1 MSEQRSTR
9 GNPAMGD
16 ILRSVAVLGLIV
28 LAIYGFGRIFT
39 QEPETPT
46 RSVDYATIVDQVR
59 PVADFEVLAPAEL
72 PEGWRANKANLDI
85 EGWHLGIVTDDDEYI
100 GLDQAK
106 LRVER
111 AVERFADGSKA
122 DGSVDIDGQEW
133 AVRTGPRDRTTY
145 VRRNGDATTVVIGSA
160 SRPVIERYISSF
172 STS

>member
-1 MSEQRSTR
+1 
-9 GNPAMGD
+9 MGD

-28 LAIYGFGRIFT
+28 LAIYGFGRFST

-59 PVADFEVLAPAEL
+59 PVADFEVLAPDKL

-122 DGSVDIDGQEW
+122 DGAVEIDGQEW
-133 AVRTGPRDRTTY
+133 TVRTGPRDRTTY
-145 VRRNGDATTVVIGSA
+145 VRRDGDATTVVIGSA
-160 SRPVIERYISSF
+160 SRSVIERYISSL